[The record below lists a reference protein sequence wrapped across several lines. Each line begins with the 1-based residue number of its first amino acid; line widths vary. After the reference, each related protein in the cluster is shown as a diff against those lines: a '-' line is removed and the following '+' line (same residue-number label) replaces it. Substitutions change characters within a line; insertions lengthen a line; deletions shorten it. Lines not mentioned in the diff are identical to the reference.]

1 MVMEFKLMTT
11 TKVMNKIDRVKELII
26 QEVKSLSEMYEDS
39 VFDLTEFNE
48 TVNKT
53 DNLDELDDYV
63 TDYLYSKEILEK
75 EYEVADFWKYIYREV
90 AGLN

>member
-1 MVMEFKLMTT
+1 
-11 TKVMNKIDRVKELII
+11 MNKIDKVKELIV
-26 QEVKSLSEMYEDS
+26 ETVSSYNEDWGS
-39 VFDLTEFNE
+39 VEDLTEFNE

-53 DNLDELDDYV
+53 DDLGKLEDYV
-63 TDYLYSKEILEK
+63 TDYLYSEMILEK

>member
-1 MVMEFKLMTT
+1 ME
-11 TKVMNKIDRVKELII
+11 KIDRVKELII
-26 QEVKSLSEMYEDS
+26 KEVKSLSEMYEDS

-75 EYEVADFWKYIYREV
+75 EYEVADFWKYIFREV

>member
-1 MVMEFKLMTT
+1 ME
-11 TKVMNKIDRVKELII
+11 KIDRIKELII
-26 QEVKSLSEMYEDS
+26 KEVKSLSEMYEDS

-53 DNLDELDDYV
+53 NNLDELDDYV

-75 EYEVADFWKYIYREV
+75 ESALADFWKYIFREV

>member
-1 MVMEFKLMTT
+1 MEKL
-11 TKVMNKIDRVKELII
+11 DRVKELII
-26 QEVKSLSEMYEDS
+26 KEVKSLSEMYEDS

>member
-1 MVMEFKLMTT
+1 ME
-11 TKVMNKIDRVKELII
+11 KIEKVKELII
-26 QEVKSLSEMYEDS
+26 KEVKSLSEMYEDS

>member
-1 MVMEFKLMTT
+1 MEFKLMTT
-11 TKVMNKIDRVKELII
+11 TKVMNKIDIVKELII
-26 QEVKSLSEMYEDS
+26 KEVKSLSEMYEDS

-75 EYEVADFWKYIYREV
+75 EYAVADFWKYIYREV

>member
-1 MVMEFKLMTT
+1 MEYKLMTT

-26 QEVKSLSEMYEDS
+26 KEVKSLSEMYEDS

>member
-1 MVMEFKLMTT
+1 MEFKLMTT
-11 TKVMNKIDRVKELII
+11 TKVMNKIDIVKELII
-26 QEVKSLSEMYEDS
+26 KEVKSLSEMYEDS

-90 AGLN
+90 ADLN

>member
-1 MVMEFKLMTT
+1 MEYKLMTT

>member
-1 MVMEFKLMTT
+1 
-11 TKVMNKIDRVKELII
+11 MNKIDKVKELI
-26 QEVKSLSEMYEDS
+26 VKTVSSYNEDWGS
-39 VFDLTEFNE
+39 VEDLTEFNE

-53 DNLDELDDYV
+53 DDLGKLEDYV
-63 TDYLYSKEILEK
+63 TDYLYSEMILEK

>member
-1 MVMEFKLMTT
+1 MEFKLMTT

-26 QEVKSLSEMYEDS
+26 KEVKSLSEMYEDS

-75 EYEVADFWKYIYREV
+75 EYEVADFWKYIFREV

>member
-1 MVMEFKLMTT
+1 MEFKLMTT

-63 TDYLYSKEILEK
+63 TDYLYSEEILEK

>member
-1 MVMEFKLMTT
+1 MEFKLMTT
-11 TKVMNKIDRVKELII
+11 TKVMNKIDIVKELII
-26 QEVKSLSEMYEDS
+26 KEVKSLSEMYEDS

-63 TDYLYSKEILEK
+63 TDYLYSEEILEK

>member
-1 MVMEFKLMTT
+1 MEFKLMTT
-11 TKVMNKIDRVKELII
+11 TKVMNKIDIVKELII

>member
-1 MVMEFKLMTT
+1 ME
-11 TKVMNKIDRVKELII
+11 KIEKVKELII
-26 QEVKSLSEMYEDS
+26 KEVKSLSEMYEDS

-48 TVNKT
+48 IVNKT
-53 DNLDELDDYV
+53 DNLDKLDDYV
-63 TDYLYSKEILEK
+63 TDYLYSEEILEK